1 MTYWTRQ
8 ASDRLLKDD
17 LGQADIA
24 QAGKQLPEQGKKLK
38 KKKPVLQMESP
49 TVVGPNEIGDHAL
62 DY

>member
-8 ASDRLLKDD
+8 AGDRLLKDD

-24 QAGKQLPEQGKKLK
+24 QAGKQQPEQGKAFK
-38 KKKPVLQMESP
+38 KKKPVLQNRTPE
-49 TVVGPNEIGDHAL
+49 VVGPNEIEDHAL